1 MTDEERTGAVK
12 RSRRAA
18 IAVAVGVGALAVLG
32 VHGLLLTRQ
41 RDQLPPTTWMQ
52 SSAPAMPVSKPPF
65 TVKPVA
71 GRLGEVVDTG
81 LPGGP
86 GTNWVLSFVPATWSE
101 TPDITIS
108 LSIGERDASGTIV
121 EALAISDD
129 RLTDHATGF
138 HPMQAPMQLEHGLIQ
153 PAFGYYVGRP
163 AKITAVFDGVTTV
176 AAHLAAWSEDPDV
189 TIFWF
194 APGEGAVEAVS
205 DLGAFD
211 ATGARMPDGTIRVSY
226 F

>member
-1 MTDEERTGAVK
+1 MTDGKTTGAVE
-12 RSRRAA
+12 RSRRT
-18 IAVAVGVGALAVLG
+18 AVGVATGAGALAALLAG
-32 VHGLLLTRQ
+32 GLLLIREH
-41 RDQLPPTTWMQ
+41 DPLPPATWVQ
-52 SSAPAMPVSKPPF
+52 ASVPAVPVSKPPF
-65 TVKPVA
+65 TVNPVA

-101 TPDITIS
+101 TPDITIA
-108 LSIGERDASGTIV
+108 LSIGERAADGRIV

-138 HPMQAPMQLEHGLIQ
+138 HPMQAPMELEHGLIQ
-153 PAFGYYVGRP
+153 PAFGYFVGRP

-176 AAHLAAWSEDPDV
+176 AAHLAAWSEDPDA

-194 APGEGAVEAVS
+194 VPREGAVEEVS

-211 ATGARMPDGTIRVSY
+211 AAGARMPDGTIRFSH

>member
-1 MTDEERTGAVK
+1 MTDGVK
-12 RSRRAA
+12 RSRRAV
-18 IAVAVGVGALAVLG
+18 IAVATGVGVLAVLG
-32 VHGLLLTRQ
+32 AHGLLLTRE
-41 RDQLPPTTWMQ
+41 RDPLPPATWTQ
-52 SSAPAMPVSKPPF
+52 SSTPAVPVSKPPF

-86 GTNWVLSFVPATWSE
+86 GTDWVLSFVPATWSE
-101 TPDITIS
+101 TPDITIA
-108 LSIGERDASGTIV
+108 LSIGERGADGKIV
-121 EALAISDD
+121 EALTISDD

-138 HPMQAPMQLEHGLIQ
+138 HPMQAPMLLEHGLIQ
-153 PAFGYYVGRP
+153 PAFGYYIGRP

-194 APGEGAVEAVS
+194 APGEGAVEEVS
-205 DLGAFD
+205 DLCAFD
-211 ATGARMPDGTIRVSY
+211 ASGARMPDGTIRVSY